1 MEREQM
7 RKEIKD
13 WLYQWVANNFG
24 DAEADD
30 PSWSIEA
37 IAQDMAGST
46 LMNEIYNLMERMW
59 QRQDCEDVAD
69 EMGVELTEAQKDCIV
84 DEFITSEQYVCR
96 PTHIWKE
103 IIQYE
108 LELAKRKEQ
117 DG

>member
-7 RKEIKD
+7 QKEIKD

-46 LMNEIYNLMERMW
+46 LMNEIYRLMEHSF
-59 QRQDCEDVAD
+59 QRQDCEAVAED
-69 EMGVELTEAQKDCIV
+69 MGVELSEGQKDCIV
-84 DEFITSEQYVCR
+84 DEFITSEQYVER

-108 LELAKRKEQ
+108 LALRKEQ
-117 DG
+117 NE